1 MQSSGVG
8 PFNRKTLSFF
18 FDCAH
23 IIRALEIFVNK
34 NADLFGNILCW
45 IVVDEGEGNH
55 CRIDF
60 MVIDIT
66 Y

>member
-8 PFNRKTLSFF
+8 PFNGKLNFF

-23 IIRALEIFVNK
+23 IIPALEIFTSKSV
-34 NADLFGNILCW
+34 DFFWNILCW

-60 MVIDIT
+60 IVMDIT